1 MFQKRDAAVPQF
13 WIWKK
18 CRITETT
25 PSSKFSDTDFS
36 KKSFEK
42 SPLWKLPESDIFLT
56 FDVFEEKFVWRDK
69 TYAPWNCWVITF
81 TLTPCDDFIN
91 DLEPPLSF
99 IISFEFISDK
109 KTGINRREANEVEV
123 EQIWPK
129 LVGLNDSQENQTF
142 EFGKKLAPLI
152 KHQDVHQ
159 PSSINHS
166 KPWSHVWASNI
177 SLLSDANKSK
187 IIRTLAKTVFGNK
200 RYKSWPKFT
209 LCDVIYYLFSTNQDI
224 LDRDIFT
231 H

>member
-81 TLTPCDDFIN
+81 TLTPCDDFKN
-91 DLEPPLSF
+91 DLEPPQSF
-99 IISFEFISDK
+99 IISFEFISYKKQGSIDRRQMKSKLSKSDQSLLDSLIPK
-109 KTGINRREANEVEV
+109 KT
-123 EQIWPK
+123 K
-129 LVGLNDSQENQTF
+129 LSNL
-142 EFGKKLAPLI
+142 GKNLAPLI
-152 KHQDVHQ
+152 KHQESWFKMPISLHV
-159 PSSINHS
+159 SIILNH
-166 KPWSHVWASNI
+166 WSQDWASNI
-177 SLLSDANKSK
+177 SMLSDA
-187 IIRTLAKTVFGNK
+187 T
-200 RYKSWPKFT
+200 
-209 LCDVIYYLFSTNQDI
+209 TN
-224 LDRDIFT
+224 L
-231 H
+231 

>member
-81 TLTPCDDFIN
+81 TLTPCDDFKN
-91 DLEPPLSF
+91 DLEPPQSF
-99 IISFEFISDK
+99 IISFEFISYK
-109 KTGINRREANEVEV
+109 KQGSIDRRQWSRSWANLTKACWTHWFPRKPNFRIWEK
-123 EQIWPK
+123 IWP
-129 LVGLNDSQENQTF
+129 LLLS
-142 EFGKKLAPLI
+142 I
-152 KHQDVHQ
+152 KM
-159 PSSINHS
+159 S
-166 KPWSHVWASNI
+166 I
-177 SLLSDANKSK
+177 SLQVS
-187 IIRTLAKTVFGNK
+187 IIVNHDPR
-200 RYKSWPKFT
+200 
-209 LCDVIYYLFSTNQDI
+209 IEHHI
-224 LDRDIFT
+224 
-231 H
+231 